1 MSVRGED
8 HQCRYTVMPMCA
20 SFADSCQPRPSCQ
33 ECIKSHPSCA
43 WCKQLVSLKDFFSWS
58 IFDYSNSSIEIFWK
72 GSINLII
79 LILDLSILI
88 QIFLGVWVIGWIL
101 KLLLCESDCCSLL
114 VMERHSIYVQWHST
128 LQMAE
133 RHFEK
138 IFLITVRGLTLLE
151 SSGAL

>member
-1 MSVRGED
+1 MRVIKKYSSGFSEILVSYGKNREYNVQEERERRTSMSVRGED

-58 IFDYSNSSIEIFWK
+58 IFDYSNSSIELFWK
-72 GSINLII
+72 GSIHLII

-114 VMERHSIYVQWHST
+114 VMERH
-128 LQMAE
+128 
-133 RHFEK
+133 
-138 IFLITVRGLTLLE
+138 
-151 SSGAL
+151 